1 MFDQFGVAV
10 LQHARQFLIEN
21 QQQKPVL
28 IVDEI
33 GRLEQQEKAYL
44 KLLQDSIA
52 KAQNVLGVL
61 KKCEVQYIQ
70 AIAAR
75 EDVQVFDLDV
85 MSYDEVYNKV
95 LALLKSR

>member
-1 MFDQFGVAV
+1 M
-10 LQHARQFLIEN
+10 IKTKE
-21 QQQKPVL
+21 QKPVL

-33 GRLEQQEKAYL
+33 GRLEQAEKAYL

-75 EDVQVFDLDV
+75 KDVQVFDLDV
-85 MSYDEVYNKV
+85 MSYDEVYDKV